1 MDILDNYAIQVK
13 NVIIFIVKIGN
24 KCLLRVMKTNL
35 INGKDNM
42 TYYISNL
49 AEEILRL
56 PLKVCL

>member
-1 MDILDNYAIQVK
+1 
-13 NVIIFIVKIGN
+13 
-24 KCLLRVMKTNL
+24 MKTNL

-56 PLKVCL
+56 PFKGNNILNNKVSQ